1 MITNIDESILRGGT
15 LLRNY
20 TPWENNIVVV

>member
-15 LLRNY
+15 SLRNY
-20 TPWENNIVVV
+20 TA